1 MSKIGVKVAPPL
13 SSIRVAPPLSRV
25 KHASRCCQA
34 SESLLSS
41 IQVAPPLSSIRR
53 ATPLSLQPRVR
64 VAAQLSGIGVI
75 AVNYQHH
82 YSAVKHPSCCCQ
94 ASESESLNANFRSM
108 PTFKKIE
115 VLGVLESI
123 AGPAGPPSI
132 AGVRAPDSLARR
144 SSCIPMWPRSTAEA
158 VPAGAIYPA
167 SRGFQCHCR
176 AGGTYSDPGRR
187 RGVDGVVESR
197 IPITRPDLAVSG
209 RRSARACRVSERL
222 VTSSGWY
229 DSDRLLRR
237 MITTGPP

>member
-13 SSIRVAPPLSRV
+13 SSIRVALPLSGV

-41 IQVAPPLSSIRR
+41 IQVAPPLSSIRS
-53 ATPLSLQPRVR
+53 ATPLSLSQASESLLSSVR

-144 SSCIPMWPRSTAEA
+144 SSCIPMWPRSTC
-158 VPAGAIYPA
+158 PTRCG
-167 SRGFQCHCR
+167 G
-176 AGGTYSDPGRR
+176 AGGGYLPHQPRL
-187 RGVDGVVESR
+187 
-197 IPITRPDLAVSG
+197 PVSLP
-209 RRSARACRVSERL
+209 CRWHL
-222 VTSSGWY
+222 Q
-229 DSDRLLRR
+229 
-237 MITTGPP
+237 